1 MDLESVSPMVRRVW
15 HLHSEPRS
23 LPVLLRLICLTAT
36 TGACVLLVGLGPRS
50 PDASAAAPTTCRLS
64 TSEQRSLGPTYV
76 TLLRVTGTSCASGK
90 TLVRAF
96 HRCRRSNGGVFGRC
110 RKPVRGFA
118 CTEKRGSIPTQLS
131 GKVTC
136 TRGGVVVLHTY
147 TQLT

>member
-1 MDLESVSPMVRRVW
+1 M
-15 HLHSEPRS
+15 
-23 LPVLLRLICLTAT
+23 ICLTAT
-36 TGACVLLVGLGPRS
+36 TAGFAVLVGLGPRS

-76 TLLRVTGTSCASGK
+76 TLLRVTGTSCAGGK

-96 HRCRRSNGGVFGRC
+96 HRCRRSNGGVSGRC
-110 RKPVRGFA
+110 RTPVRGFA

-136 TRGGVVVLHTY
+136 TKGKVLVLHTY
-147 TQLT
+147 TQFT